1 MSSEDE
7 RSESSDSER
16 GAERP
21 ASREGEPNGTDGPAG
36 RANGGDAVS
45 RRSEFSDEE
54 PRAERPASE
63 RTPAE
68 KRAGETVLSV
78 ENVDSGYGDAQVL
91 DDLSL
96 ALHEDEIAC
105 LIGPNGAGKSTVLKT
120 VFGMLTPWTGH
131 VRFRGEDIGGMAP
144 EDIVRE
150 GIGYVPQT
158 DNVFGSLTI
167 EENLRMGGVAR
178 NDDIGPVISNLYDR
192 FPILD
197 EKRQAKART
206 LSGGQRQVLAFA
218 RALVMEPDV
227 LLIDEPSAGLAPN
240 TADEVFEDVIAVN
253 DLGTAI
259 LMVEQNAKKG
269 LSISDT
275 GFVLDQGTVEF
286 EDDADALLDNPEVGR
301 LYLGG

>member
-1 MSSEDE
+1 MASSETSASDGDGRGE
-7 RSESSDSER
+7 R
-16 GAERP
+16 
-21 ASREGEPNGTDGPAG
+21 
-36 RANGGDAVS
+36 VL
-45 RRSEFSDEE
+45 
-54 PRAERPASE
+54 
-63 RTPAE
+63 
-68 KRAGETVLSV
+68 TV
-78 ENVDSGYGDAQVL
+78 EHVDSGYGEVQVL
-91 DDLSL
+91 DDLTLDL
-96 ALHEDEIAC
+96 AEGEVAC

-131 VRFRGEDIGGMAP
+131 VRFHGQDIGGMAP

-158 DNVFGSLTI
+158 ENVFGSLTI

-178 NDDIGPVISNLYDR
+178 KDDLGPVLDQLYDR
-192 FPILD
+192 FPLLT
-197 EKRQAKART
+197 EKRNAKAST

-218 RALVMEPDV
+218 RALVMEPEI

-240 TADEVFEDVIAVN
+240 TADEVFEDVLEVN

-269 LSISDT
+269 LSISDR
-275 GFVLDQGTVEF
+275 GYVLDQGTVRF
-286 EDDADALLDNPEVGR
+286 EDDADALLDNPEVSR

>member
-1 MSSEDE
+1 VSADTEAD
-7 RSESSDSER
+7 
-16 GAERP
+16 GAEP
-21 ASREGEPNGTDGPAG
+21 TADGAG
-36 RANGGDAVS
+36 RGDPVLAV
-45 RRSEFSDEE
+45 EH
-54 PRAERPASE
+54 
-63 RTPAE
+63 
-68 KRAGETVLSV
+68 
-78 ENVDSGYGDAQVL
+78 VDSGYGEVQVL

-96 ALHEDEIAC
+96 TLADEEIAC
-105 LIGPNGAGKSTVLKT
+105 LVGPNGAGKSTVLKT

-131 VRFRGEDIGGMAP
+131 VRFDGHDIGGMAP

-158 DNVFGSLTI
+158 ENVFGTLTI

-178 NDDIGPVISNLYDR
+178 DDDLDPIIDQLYDR
-192 FPILD
+192 FPILT
-197 EKRQAKART
+197 EKRTAKART

-240 TADEVFEDVIAVN
+240 TADEVFADVQAVN
-253 DLGTAI
+253 ELGTAI

-269 LSISDT
+269 LAISDR
-275 GFVLDQGTVEF
+275 GYVLDQGTVAY
-286 EDDADALLDNPEVGR
+286 ADNADGLLDNPEVSR